1 MLTITLLLLVLGA
14 LLASFGVLGFYGN
27 WTSTPDH
34 DSLRYLQA
42 IAKTGRRLAAV
53 GLALFVLRYHAGGIA
68 LIALI
73 AVALAAAATY
83 LTTTSN
89 QIIPTS

>member
-1 MLTITLLLLVLGA
+1 MLTLTLLLLTLGA

-34 DSLRYLQA
+34 DSLRYVQTV
-42 IAKTGRRLAAV
+42 AKTGRRLAAV
-53 GLALFVLRYHAGGIA
+53 GLALFVLHYHAGGIA
-68 LIALI
+68 LLALI

-83 LTTTSN
+83 LTATTN
-89 QIIPTS
+89 TIVPTS